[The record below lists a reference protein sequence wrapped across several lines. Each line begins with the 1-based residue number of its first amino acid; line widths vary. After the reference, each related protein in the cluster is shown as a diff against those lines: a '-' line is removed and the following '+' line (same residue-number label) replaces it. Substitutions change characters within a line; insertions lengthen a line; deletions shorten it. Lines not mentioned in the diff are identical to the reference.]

1 MGEWGVGHAACC
13 ARCARR
19 YLWLR
24 DTARRLTPAGP
35 IPMRSMSRLAAARCH
50 HIDLLA
56 AEVPRPCLRD
66 TPHPRPRQVLSPVP
80 VACAVSVPATEPA
93 PVPVTVGAL
102 GPDLG
107 PGPGPEPRAGA
118 HARAVGLDPSL
129 CLCLRFFSPCNTTAF
144 LTQCA
149 RLQHPARDAWSA
161 PTPRLWPTTTGAARH
176 RRRLPVPLDLSIK
189 VSFYRGAA
197 RLAAHRSRNQK
208 SMGLL
213 SCFEHQL
220 VAFQTGDIIV
230 RPCRLAL

>member
-102 GPDLG
+102 GP
-107 PGPGPEPRAGA
+107 PGLDPSPGPEPMPEPWAWNRA
-118 HARAVGLDPSL
+118 
-129 CLCLRFFSPCNTTAF
+129 
-144 LTQCA
+144 CA
-149 RLQHPARDAWSA
+149 CVCA
-161 PTPRLWPTTTGAARH
+161 
-176 RRRLPVPLDLSIK
+176 
-189 VSFYRGAA
+189 SFR
-197 RLAAHRSRNQK
+197 
-208 SMGLL
+208 
-213 SCFEHQL
+213 
-220 VAFQTGDIIV
+220 
-230 RPCRLAL
+230 